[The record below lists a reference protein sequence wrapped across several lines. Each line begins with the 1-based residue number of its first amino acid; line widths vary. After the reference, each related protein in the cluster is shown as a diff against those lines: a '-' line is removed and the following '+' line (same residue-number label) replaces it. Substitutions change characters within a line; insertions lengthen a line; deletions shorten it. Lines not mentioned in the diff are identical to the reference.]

1 MSKVL
6 EGVIVALIVSLN
18 IVGYVIYTGMDL
30 NTVYFKRYINYISMT
45 AELVSNWHYS
55 TLLLHSFLDSSP
67 QSSKEEPRVM
77 CLVMTQEQ
85 GTKNHS

>member
-18 IVGYVIYTGMDL
+18 IVGYVIYTGIILTLDIL
-30 NTVYFKRYINYISMT
+30 NVTFIYISMT

>member
-30 NTVYFKRYINYISMT
+30 NTGHFKRINYISMT